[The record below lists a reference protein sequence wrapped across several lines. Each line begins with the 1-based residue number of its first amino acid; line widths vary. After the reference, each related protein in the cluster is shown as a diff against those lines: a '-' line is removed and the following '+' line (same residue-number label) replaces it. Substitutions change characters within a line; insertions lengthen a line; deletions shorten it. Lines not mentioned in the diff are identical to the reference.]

1 MCVYAFI
8 LHLISKNWAKNNGK
22 SADDA
27 VSVVYYQIY
36 RISKPNYRT
45 RSPGWKRA
53 CARNELIN
61 YRLTS
66 INIVAGRWTTKS
78 TH

>member
-1 MCVYAFI
+1 MCLCVYSTFDFKE
-8 LHLISKNWAKNNGK
+8 LSKNNGK

-45 RSPGWKRA
+45 RSPG
-53 CARNELIN
+53 
-61 YRLTS
+61 
-66 INIVAGRWTTKS
+66 
-78 TH
+78 